1 MLRFKQFSDFKKT
14 KDGYIILDKPI
25 HFKNEKATFRKTK
38 EGHIILDE
46 PIISKPG
53 KKAVKEE
60 TDKASDETAK
70 AAEFNKKHH
79 GSNSDLSDKLHK
91 STADKLDDHSKEHI
105 RKYTGQDSNEP
116 DRNGSYFLN
125 KKLSKGHELSGHL
138 KDMHHAIMKSAKA
151 SGHEHHVFSGTSR
164 DFESIAKHSKDGI
177 IHAPAH
183 TSATH
188 ALHIARQ
195 FADSKFG
202 DSAHAEKRHLI
213 HIHVKPH
220 DKILHTSKHSEYGS
234 EHETVIPA
242 GTKLK
247 YHHSSDHDNDG
258 DHYRVHHFTI
268 HSQE

>member
-1 MLRFKQFSDFKKT
+1 MLRFKDYSQFRRT
-14 KDGYIILDKPI
+14 KEGHIILDEPI
-25 HFKNEKATFRKTK
+25 HFKNELATYRKTK

-46 PIISKPG
+46 PISFKNG
-53 KKAVKEE
+53 KKPVKE
-60 TDKASDETAK
+60 DVSADHDHAK
-70 AAEFNKKHH
+70 QAYEYNKQHH
-79 GSNSDLSDKLHK
+79 GSNDELSQKLHK
-91 STADKLDDHSKEHI
+91 ATADNLDDHTKEQIH
-105 RKYTGQDSNEP
+105 KYTSMDHRDPE
-116 DRNGSYFLN
+116 RNGSYHLN
-125 KKLSKGHELSGHL
+125 RNLAKGHDLAPHH
-138 KDMHHAIMKSAKA
+138 KAMHDVIMKHAKA

-164 DFESIAKHSKDGI
+164 DFESMAKHSKDGV
-177 IHAPAH
+177 IHLPAH

-195 FADSKFG
+195 FADNKFS
-202 DSAHAEKRHLI
+202 DSEHSEKRHLI

-220 DKILHTSKHSEYGS
+220 DKVLHTSRHSEFET